1 MRVFWQLWPLFLP
14 VPGICSFAPS
24 DRSELR
30 AALRQWHEAD
40 EAAKQQLTE
49 RLGAPGTWNVSAVT
63 NMSGIF
69 KGLRDFNEDIGSW
82 ETSSVLDMTKMLARG
97 AWSLRGAVFATAV
110 SGFRDCARSCDASN
124 CSSFLLDSSG
134 SCWFEPKD
142 LRRTGEGS
150 TLAFL
155 RASCSTFSCPPGTH
169 PRDDRRSPIGPVTA
183 ASCCACSAANRVP
196 NATKAPDLQCVT
208 CPAGTAPAATAASS
222 SSSAD
227 RCEPCPSGRFAK
239 EASTQC
245 EPCPA
250 GVPTSRHDG
259 CKDCPPGQYA
269 EGGAC
274 EHCWFP
280 FILQDDT
287 CMWWHLPVILAF
299 LLVGSGFLFLVL
311 RAAKAHQQR
320 RNEKRGEAVNSVLR
334 DLEQELWNEKA
345 DTVQRYVLA
354 LSSFGWTEM
363 QVDAKAAEI
372 RAKQSAH
379 AGVSMSYLLTDF
391 AQLARERSGEEDP
404 TFIRLKE
411 AFWLGDT
418 PLGKDVRCPRDGRP
432 GCALVDLL
440 PPQHRQMQD
449 HFMSWSWKYSLGQVQ
464 SALRMWRSAAPG
476 IEEAFFYMCF
486 FVNNQHRIIIEGS
499 AAGSDNLDEVFKQ
512 NLLRIG
518 RVVAILDAWHEP
530 VYLKRVWTIYEQY
543 LACSL
548 EIPVT
553 FVMPRDAT
561 VSLSQQDE
569 EKVKQSIVSTVGFQR
584 VNQHVKGA
592 MVHWIG
598 AVVKQK
604 FQDLVN
610 QAEDETFTI

>member
-1 MRVFWQLWPLFLP
+1 
-14 VPGICSFAPS
+14 
-24 DRSELR
+24 
-30 AALRQWHEAD
+30 
-40 EAAKQQLTE
+40 
-49 RLGAPGTWNVSAVT
+49 
-63 NMSGIF
+63 
-69 KGLRDFNEDIGSW
+69 
-82 ETSSVLDMTKMLARG
+82 
-97 AWSLRGAVFATAV
+97 
-110 SGFRDCARSCDASN
+110 
-124 CSSFLLDSSG
+124 
-134 SCWFEPKD
+134 
-142 LRRTGEGS
+142 
-150 TLAFL
+150 
-155 RASCSTFSCPPGTH
+155 
-169 PRDDRRSPIGPVTA
+169 
-183 ASCCACSAANRVP
+183 
-196 NATKAPDLQCVT
+196 
-208 CPAGTAPAATAASS
+208 
-222 SSSAD
+222 
-227 RCEPCPSGRFAK
+227 
-239 EASTQC
+239 
-245 EPCPA
+245 
-250 GVPTSRHDG
+250 
-259 CKDCPPGQYA
+259 
-269 EGGAC
+269 
-274 EHCWFP
+274 
-280 FILQDDT
+280 
-287 CMWWHLPVILAF
+287 MWWHLPVILAF

-311 RAAKAHQQR
+311 RAAKAHQLR
-320 RNEKRGEAVNSVLR
+320 RNEKRGEAVHSVLR

-354 LSSFGWTEM
+354 LSRFGWTEM

-476 IEEAFFYMCF
+476 IEEAFFYVCF

-518 RVVAILDAWHEP
+518 RVVAILDTWHEP

-561 VSLSQQDE
+561 VSLSQQISLGDAGISEVTRSLCDVNVSSAEAFDPRDE